1 MSKTIKTI
9 LGLFVAI
16 NLTGLGV
23 ALFVGVNLGSDT
35 ITVLVDGIHQTF
47 DMSYGAASRVYN
59 IIMLMIALAVAR
71 KSIGW
76 TTVVYALSVGFSM
89 DFFNEVLSIFAM
101 NDFSLIA
108 KVLCI
113 ILGQLCFGMA
123 YALLIIFRKGMNQ
136 ADAISYY
143 IADKIHTKYV
153 YVRTTMDIMMIV
165 VGYLLGGIVGIG
177 SIIAMCTTGIFVN
190 MFLKI
195 MHYEQ

>member
-23 ALFVGVNLGSDT
+23 ALFVGANLGSDT

-89 DFFNEVLSIFAM
+89 DFFNEMLSIFAM

-108 KVLCI
+108 KILCI
-113 ILGQLCFGMA
+113 ILGQLCFGIA

-143 IADKIHTKYV
+143 IVDKIHTKYV
-153 YVRTTMDIMMIV
+153 YVRTTMDVIMIV
-165 VGYLLGGIVGIG
+165 VGYLLGGVVGIG
-177 SIIAMCTTGIFVN
+177 SIIAMCTTGMFVN